1 MILMDWMTE
10 HGQKSAMSRR
20 EGVGGSGVRRPR
32 KLVRHDRILAALGDT
47 PALRV
52 GDLADRLSVSTE
64 TVRRDLAELDE
75 AGLISRTYGGAMRPV
90 PSEPAVAERE
100 GLMVAER
107 GRIAALAATLVQPSD
122 ILMIGA
128 GATTLHLARRLAE
141 GARHLTVITHAFSVA
156 TALAANT
163 THRVLMLPG
172 EYCGREG
179 LTQGPD
185 TIDAL
190 MRFRASKAFIGASG
204 LTDEGPS
211 EAGVGPGRI
220 YAAMLSRA
228 AEGIILADH
237 SKFDSP
243 SLTVYAGWS
252 ARLTLVS
259 DRAPA
264 GRLAQAMARGG
275 TSVLVADARPADAR
289 PDEAGSDGA
298 GSDGSGS
305 DGAGP
310 AGPQPAASSVR
321 R

>member
-1 MILMDWMTE
+1 MKAGHDKPMTPPDD
-10 HGQKSAMSRR
+10 AARPR
-20 EGVGGSGVRRPR
+20 ARRPR
-32 KLVRHDRILAALGDT
+32 KLVRHDRILAALGAA

-52 GDLADRLSVSTE
+52 GELADRLAVSTE

-107 GRIAALAATLVQPSD
+107 GRIAAQAATMVQDND

-141 GARHLTVITHAFSVA
+141 GARHLTVITHAVSIA
-156 TALAANT
+156 SALAANA

-204 LTDEGPS
+204 LTDEGPN
-211 EAGVGPGRI
+211 EAGIGPGRI
-220 YAAMLSRA
+220 YAAMLARA

-237 SKFDSP
+237 GKFDCP

-259 DRAPA
+259 DRAPS
-264 GRLAQAMARGG
+264 GRLAQAMAR
-275 TSVLVADARPADAR
+275 A
-289 PDEAGSDGA
+289 GA
-298 GSDGSGS
+298 GLRV
-305 DGAGP
+305 
-310 AGPQPAASSVR
+310 AGPQPEDSSAR